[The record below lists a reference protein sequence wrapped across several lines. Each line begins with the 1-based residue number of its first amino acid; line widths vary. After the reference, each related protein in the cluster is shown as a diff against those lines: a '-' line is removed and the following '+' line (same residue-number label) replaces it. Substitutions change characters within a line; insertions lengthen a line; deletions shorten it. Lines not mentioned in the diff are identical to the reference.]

1 MPFPEVPGPSHSS
14 TAVWP
19 GMRGV
24 MDQPGGSKTDA
35 RQPNSEKAEGAL
47 GAQRRGR
54 RRRGRRPPEAT
65 PPQPAPATPRWGAEP
80 GAKICRKCG
89 GRMHAADWIWQKYGL
104 CLGWRC
110 ANCKEKVMARSLPF
124 KGLRKRTLDPDEA
137 PPVAAP
143 RAASDRMPTTP
154 RPGLPQTGNRAD
166 TGRPRPA
173 RPTRRPSGGG
183 RPRPT

>member
-1 MPFPEVPGPSHSS
+1 
-14 TAVWP
+14 
-19 GMRGV
+19 

-35 RQPNSEKAEGAL
+35 HQPNNEKAGGAL

-54 RRRGRRPPEAT
+54 RRRGRRPPEST
-65 PPQPAPATPRWGAEP
+65 PPQPAPAIPRWGAEP

-143 RAASDRMPTTP
+143 RATSDRMPTTP

-173 RPTRRPSGGG
+173 RPTRRPSAGG